1 MDAHKFGAFVA
12 KCRKERNMTQADL
25 ALKIQVTDKAV
36 SRWERGIGFP
46 DINTIEPLANA
57 LEVSVLELMKSER
70 MAANQVEKEEAAEV
84 ITDTL
89 NVAVLQRK
97 QERKNV
103 FQILGVTSII
113 VFFLLFIDS
122 MQWQAD
128 TIIFTGAGVA
138 FPLFCMEGFIALL
151 CNGIW
156 RKVKGKRNCFMLPFR
171 PGFKAFANILHENG
185 KIFRGLF
192 HLDNSCV
199 QPRQFQ

>member
-12 KCRKERNMTQADL
+12 RRRKERNMTQADL

-128 TIIFTGAGVA
+128 TIIFTFAGVV
-138 FPLFCMEGFIALL
+138 FPLFCIVGFIALL

-156 RKVKGKRNCFMLPFR
+156 RKARGKPCRQ
-171 PGFKAFANILHENG
+171 AFALSLALLLLWITFL
-185 KIFRGLF
+185 GLF
-192 HLDNSCV
+192 FLIGALGIGPVPN
-199 QPRQFQ
+199 

>member
-113 VFFLLFIDS
+113 VFFFYLLIVCSGRQIQLSLPVSELLFRCFAWGDS
-122 MQWQAD
+122 
-128 TIIFTGAGVA
+128 
-138 FPLFCMEGFIALL
+138 LL
-151 CNGIW
+151 CYVTEYGE
-156 RKVKGKRNCFMLPFR
+156 K
-171 PGFKAFANILHENG
+171 
-185 KIFRGLF
+185 
-192 HLDNSCV
+192 
-199 QPRQFQ
+199 

>member
-70 MAANQVEKEEAAEV
+70 MAANHVEKEEAAEV

-89 NVAVLQRK
+89 NMR
-97 QERKNV
+97 
-103 FQILGVTSII
+103 
-113 VFFLLFIDS
+113 
-122 MQWQAD
+122 D
-128 TIIFTGAGVA
+128 TILELADQRQIRELPDSFLYFTGRVRDR
-138 FPLFCMEGFIALL
+138 LSL
-151 CNGIW
+151 N
-156 RKVKGKRNCFMLPFR
+156 
-171 PGFKAFANILHENG
+171 H
-185 KIFRGLF
+185 
-192 HLDNSCV
+192 
-199 QPRQFQ
+199 

>member
-57 LEVSVLELMKSER
+57 LKVSVLELMKSER

-128 TIIFTGAGVA
+128 TIIFTGVGVA
-138 FPLFCMEGFIALL
+138 FPLFCMRGFIALL

-156 RKVKGKRNCFMLPFR
+156 RKVKGKSCGQTLALAIALPLLL
-171 PGFKAFANILHENG
+171 I
-185 KIFRGLF
+185 IFLGLF
-192 HLDNSCV
+192 FLIGALGIGPVPN
-199 QPRQFQ
+199 

>member
-1 MDAHKFGAFVA
+1 
-12 KCRKERNMTQADL
+12 
-25 ALKIQVTDKAV
+25 
-36 SRWERGIGFP
+36 
-46 DINTIEPLANA
+46 
-57 LEVSVLELMKSER
+57 

-113 VFFLLFIDS
+113 VFFLLLFIDS

-128 TIIFTGAGVA
+128 TIIFTGVGVA
-138 FPLFCMEGFIALL
+138 FPLFCMGGFIALL

-156 RKVKGKRNCFMLPFR
+156 RKVKGKSCGQTLALAIALPLLL
-171 PGFKAFANILHENG
+171 I
-185 KIFRGLF
+185 IFLGLF
-192 HLDNSCV
+192 FLIGALGIGPVPS
-199 QPRQFQ
+199 

>member
-12 KCRKERNMTQADL
+12 KCRKEKNMTQAEL
-25 ALKIQVTDKAV
+25 ASKIQVTDKAV

-46 DINTIEPLANA
+46 DINTIEPLADA
-57 LEVSVLELMKSER
+57 LGVSVLELMKSER
-70 MAANQVEKEEAAEV
+70 MAAKQVTKEEATEV
-84 ITDTL
+84 VTDTL
-89 NVAVLQRK
+89 NVAVIQRK

-103 FQILGVTSII
+103 FKVLGITFII
-113 VFFLLFIDS
+113 VISLLFIES

-156 RKVKGKRNCFMLPFR
+156 RKVRGKPC
-171 PGFKAFANILHENG
+171 GQTFALVIALLLLLI
-185 KIFRGLF
+185 IFLGLF
-192 HLDNSCV
+192 FLIGALGVGPVPD
-199 QPRQFQ
+199 